1 MPRAIPPSVSRSI
14 GSLGSSRDSYHR
26 EEAEVRAPAP
36 PPTTYHPVSHSAQA
50 APGAASRSSTAPRAL
65 SDLVGKKAEL
75 SSNGGGVVGVK
86 PPGRSSSMPT
96 SSGATP
102 FATDLSAQ
110 SMRHFEA
117 LEAEL
122 TAVMTEKT
130 SLEEELAR

>member
-1 MPRAIPPSVSRSI
+1 
-14 GSLGSSRDSYHR
+14 
-26 EEAEVRAPAP
+26 
-36 PPTTYHPVSHSAQA
+36 
-50 APGAASRSSTAPRAL
+50 
-65 SDLVGKKAEL
+65 
-75 SSNGGGVVGVK
+75 
-86 PPGRSSSMPT
+86 MPT